1 MFVLVITAA
10 TLERW
15 CMLLSWL
22 TPLVASARRIVW
34 IVCTSSYRKYC
45 TRFPPRRL
53 EGVIQVC
60 ERPTSR
66 CAEQCRRIVDTSN
79 SKYNGGRIMSTAIA
93 ERGDNHENSCDA
105 RTERTSR

>member
-53 EGVIQVC
+53 EGVIRISG
-60 ERPTSR
+60 RPTSR
-66 CAEQCRRIVDTSN
+66 CVGQDIRIVDTNN
-79 SKYNGGRIMSTAIA
+79 SKYNGGRTINTAIA
-93 ERGDNHENSCDA
+93 EEGGNHENSCDT
-105 RTERTSR
+105 RTE